1 MTPTREQVIA
11 VPIESYSA
19 EDRAFFAFWYA
30 HMKDDL
36 MQPPLHE
43 CSQAVARYIFTAGRE
58 RVPMTDEQ
66 IRSMCKQEWVFETAR
81 QWVHVIESHHG
92 ITAQAKKENQTAKRR
107 SASA

>member
-11 VPIESYSA
+11 APIESYSA

-43 CSQAVARYIFTAGRE
+43 CSHAVARYIFTAGRE
-58 RVPMTDEQ
+58 QGLREAEEACEAKHANGNRKHTHADE
-66 IRSMCKQEWVFETAR
+66 CAAA
-81 QWVHVIESHHG
+81 IEQLR
-92 ITAQAKKENQTAKRR
+92 A
-107 SASA
+107 